1 MLNTKLRH
9 SCILDYD
16 LYRKNIDLVENRRMP
31 TILAHAAE
39 PKPKVNFSGVIKMCP
54 CPLLL
59 LSLSSTSLSA
69 TVHIFIFFSRTTGPN
84 STKHPCV
91 KGIQVCSN
99 EWPRPFP
106 GEIIAKKH

>member
-39 PKPKVNFSGVIKMCP
+39 PKPKVSFTGVVKMCP
-54 CPLLL
+54 LSVVVVVVVVDVVVGNCSHFHLLL
-59 LSLSSTSLSA
+59 QNHRAKFNQASLREGDSSL
-69 TVHIFIFFSRTTGPN
+69 F
-84 STKHPCV
+84 
-91 KGIQVCSN
+91 
-99 EWPRPFP
+99 
-106 GEIIAKKH
+106 